1 MRKTEL
7 LKGSTEMVLLSLL
20 AQKDMYGY
28 EMIEQLKQLSD
39 GYLHYKE
46 GMLYPALKRL
56 EVKEYLR
63 CYWRDSLEG
72 PKRKYYYATK
82 LGVAQFQVQWEE
94 WNTFQDVIGKVV
106 SPIYE
111 RTQK

>member
-56 EVKEYLR
+56 EEKEYLNS
-63 CYWRDSLEG
+63 YWQDSIEG

-82 LGVAQFQVQWEE
+82 VGIAQFQDQWEE
-94 WNTFQDVIGKVV
+94 WNAFQEVIRKVV
-106 SPIYE
+106 SHTYE
-111 RTQK
+111 HTQK